1 MSTRKTRQ
9 NNYDEPSST
18 KNNLLNNNVEERSS
32 SFCNSSLNSTYPSSL
47 QSTVVGSYFFAYED
61 DNAGSSSDRMFLVL
75 DKALDT
81 KILNDIQSSSLN
93 SDVANDESNDVIDES
108 DDGSDGWRNWI
119 KKNSFQNILAILLNH
134 SRKILNKR
142 ILIKTFAFYLNNS
155 KWWIFPAIVLFLSY
169 CYTCQFSLSNH
180 QCAFWII
187 KTTDLD
193 SQYRNYIVIND
204 DDDHHQ
210 NQYEVGFEYSDSLV
224 RAVIEEQVKNICAAE
239 VEKRI
244 KPPPSQQAKH
254 EITTY
259 RRYVVDDVIANLI
272 RNEIHKSVEEKL
284 YDYSQDKLN
293 RADYALSSGGAKI
306 ISMLT
311 SPTYETWPTKWFQ
324 QIIASVT
331 GHGITRGKPPITA
344 IQPEMH
350 VGQCWPFAG
359 EKGQL
364 AVLLSRKIFVTAVT
378 YEHVTKK
385 LAMDVTSA
393 PKEFEVW
400 GSKFHVDA
408 HDIVF
413 HYKKKK
419 GFFRF
424 EDNLED
430 LIIKQ
435 AHQLVERFEEQMI
448 IVQTQ
453 VMQNYR
459 CHSTTKDIGN
469 DQSKDKLKQ
478 KMTWKSS
485 AFDPTLGTTTSSSA
499 GGSGSGAAGGGDVDY
514 NVTAS
519 STNITP
525 IIPVTPITTVTP
537 AAATYNSASIIKATT
552 DGKTPSN
559 K

>member
-1 MSTRKTRQ
+1 
-9 NNYDEPSST
+9 
-18 KNNLLNNNVEERSS
+18 
-32 SFCNSSLNSTYPSSL
+32 
-47 QSTVVGSYFFAYED
+47 
-61 DNAGSSSDRMFLVL
+61 
-75 DKALDT
+75 
-81 KILNDIQSSSLN
+81 
-93 SDVANDESNDVIDES
+93 DVANDESNDVIDES

-364 AVLLSRKIFVTAVT
+364 AVLLSRKIISSSFN
-378 YEHVTKK
+378 
-385 LAMDVTSA
+385 
-393 PKEFEVW
+393 
-400 GSKFHVDA
+400 VDA
-408 HDIVF
+408 T
-413 HYKKKK
+413 
-419 GFFRF
+419 
-424 EDNLED
+424 L
-430 LIIKQ
+430 
-435 AHQLVERFEEQMI
+435 
-448 IVQTQ
+448 
-453 VMQNYR
+453 
-459 CHSTTKDIGN
+459 STSTKNGID
-469 DQSKDKLKQ
+469 SKNK
-478 KMTWKSS
+478 
-485 AFDPTLGTTTSSSA
+485 
-499 GGSGSGAAGGGDVDY
+499 
-514 NVTAS
+514 N
-519 STNITP
+519 
-525 IIPVTPITTVTP
+525 
-537 AAATYNSASIIKATT
+537 SIIKPTNLFSPPPSKLLLTKKCAKRTFDDDETCNKGTCSCSEEKEIGKDNADKSYNNNDDDIIANNSCSNYSYSSTEDGCDDDDNFVDEDGYIEDVEDDDEEEDDDDEEDDDEEDDEEDENDDDEEDEDEYDTFIDQSRRIDST
-552 DGKTPSN
+552 DSEEEEILPIITKRENAKHTN
-559 K
+559 

>member
-81 KILNDIQSSSLN
+81 KILNDIQSNSLN
-93 SDVANDESNDVIDES
+93 SDVVNDESNDVIDES

-244 KPPPSQQAKH
+244 KPPPSQQANH

-311 SPTYETWPTKWFQ
+311 SPTYETWPTKLFQ

-400 GSKFHVDA
+400 GYMKVGGKDLKLGSSPNHLFLGNFVYNINGPSIQTFEVNSLGIPIRA
-408 HDIVF
+408 IVM
-413 HYKKKK
+413 K
-419 GFFRF
+419 
-424 EDNLED
+424 
-430 LIIKQ
+430 IKSNWNNYDYTCLYRLRV
-435 AHQLVERFEEQMI
+435 HG
-448 IVQTQ
+448 VQPKYQSFYTQ
-453 VMQNYR
+453 
-459 CHSTTKDIGN
+459 I
-469 DQSKDKLKQ
+469 
-478 KMTWKSS
+478 
-485 AFDPTLGTTTSSSA
+485 
-499 GGSGSGAAGGGDVDY
+499 
-514 NVTAS
+514 
-519 STNITP
+519 
-525 IIPVTPITTVTP
+525 
-537 AAATYNSASIIKATT
+537 
-552 DGKTPSN
+552 
-559 K
+559 